1 MDIAARIINF
11 SLMIAMPI
19 GLAIALARRHK
30 TEWRLFGI
38 GAVTFVLSQI
48 LHIPFNQWVL
58 NPFVESMGLNLEGA
72 WTHLVLLGLLYGLS
86 AGVFEEVF
94 RYIGF
99 RFWIREER
107 DWKSSLMVGAGHGGI
122 ESFLLGVVVLYGF
135 IQAVTLRG
143 TDLSTVVSADQLELA
158 TAQMDAYWA
167 APWHMAILGAVER
180 FATILFHI
188 SASVLVLQAF
198 RRKNMLWVA
207 IAIGW
212 HTILDAVAV
221 IASKTWSPYITE
233 GIILI
238 FGFISLG
245 MVFILK
251 PNGELLE
258 LKDQP
263 VQPDAPVINPI
274 EIKSVEPSEEDL
286 ENSRYA

>member
-1 MDIAARIINF
+1 MAAFWDWGCYVCAFTNP
-11 SLMIAMPI
+11 AY
-19 GLAIALARRHK
+19 
-30 TEWRLFGI
+30 
-38 GAVTFVLSQI
+38 
-48 LHIPFNQWVL
+48 PFNRWVL
-58 NPFVESMGLNLEGA
+58 NPFVERMGLSLEGV
-72 WTHLVLLGLLYGLS
+72 WTHLVLFGLLYGLS

-122 ESFLLGVVVLYGF
+122 ESILLGVVVLYGF
-135 IQAVTLRG
+135 IQAITLRG
-143 TDLSTVVSADQLELA
+143 TDLSTVVGVDKLELA
-158 TAQMDAYWA
+158 TAQMEAYWA

-180 FATILFHI
+180 FATILFHL

-198 RRKNMLWVA
+198 RRKNILWVA

-212 HTILDAVAV
+212 HTVLDAVAV
-221 IASKTWSPYITE
+221 FASKTWSPYITE
-233 GIILI
+233 GIILV

-251 PNGELLE
+251 PNGGQLE
-258 LKDQP
+258 SKDQP
-263 VQPDAPVINPI
+263 LQPNAPVITPI